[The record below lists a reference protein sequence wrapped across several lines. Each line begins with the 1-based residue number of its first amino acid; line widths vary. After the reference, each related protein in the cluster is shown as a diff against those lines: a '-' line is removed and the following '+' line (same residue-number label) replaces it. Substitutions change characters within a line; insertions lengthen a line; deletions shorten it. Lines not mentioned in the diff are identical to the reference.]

1 MKSRFH
7 PGLCVGLVAAGL
19 ALLPAAA
26 QAQTADPG
34 APAAGTPP
42 ANQYQIPLQ
51 AGRRDAAPPKA
62 QRNPNPNSGSLYRT
76 DNNFG
81 SSSVIPGDPR
91 SGGGDGGAGGAGGA
105 GGTGDKPAD
114 SGSGAGSGPRSE
126 SGSGTPDD
134 GGGLDTGAP
143 SEVAAYTT
151 LPLIV
156 LLGAVIGVAGVRMRR
171 RAEL

>member
-1 MKSRFH
+1 MRNRLHLGFCAS
-7 PGLCVGLVAAGL
+7 LVIAGL
-19 ALLPAAA
+19 ALVPSSAS
-26 QAQTADPG
+26 AQTADPG
-34 APAAGTPP
+34 APGAGTPP
-42 ANQYQIPLQ
+42 ANQYEIPLQ
-51 AGRRDAAPPKA
+51 AGRKDAAPPKA
-62 QRNPNPNSGSLYRT
+62 QKNAGGSGSLYRT

-91 SGGGDGGAGGAGGA
+91 GGGGDGGAGGA
-105 GGTGDKPAD
+105 GGTGDKPT
-114 SGSGAGSGPRSE
+114 
-126 SGSGTPDD
+126 GSGTGTGTATENTSGSSD

-143 SEVAAYTT
+143 SEIAAFTT

>member
-1 MKSRFH
+1 MKTRVH
-7 PGLCVGLVAAGL
+7 PGFCVALVAAGL
-19 ALLPAAA
+19 ALLPATA

-42 ANQYQIPLQ
+42 ASQYQIPLQ
-51 AGRRDAAPPKA
+51 AGRRDAAPPNA
-62 QRNPNPNSGSLYRT
+62 RRNPNSGSLYRT

-81 SSSVIPGDPR
+81 SSSIIPGDPR
-91 SGGGDGGAGGAGGA
+91 SGGGDGGAGGAGG
-105 GGTGDKPAD
+105 TGDNPAG
-114 SGSGAGSGPRSE
+114 SGPGSGSGSGSESGAGS
-126 SGSGTPDD
+126 DD

>member
-7 PGLCVGLVAAGL
+7 QGLCVGLIAAGL
-19 ALLPAAA
+19 ALLPATA
-26 QAQTADPG
+26 QAQTADPS

-62 QRNPNPNSGSLYRT
+62 QRNPNTGSLYRS

-81 SSSVIPGDPR
+81 SSSIIPGDPR
-91 SGGGDGGAGGAGGA
+91 GGGGDGGAGGAGG
-105 GGTGDKPAD
+105 TGDNPAG
-114 SGSGAGSGPRSE
+114 SGSGSGSGSGTE
-126 SGSGTPDD
+126 SGSGSSD

>member
-1 MKSRFH
+1 MRRSRTII
-7 PGLCVGLVAAGL
+7 GGALSAALVLTSL
-19 ALLPAAA
+19 ALLPSAAFG
-26 QAQTADPG
+26 QTADPG

-42 ANQYQIPLQ
+42 ANQYEIPTQ
-51 AGRRDAAPPKA
+51 AGRKDAAPPNA
-62 QRNPNPNSGSLYRT
+62 QRNANSGSLYRT

-81 SSSVIPGDPR
+81 TSAIVPGDPR
-91 SGGGDGGAGGAGGA
+91 DGGGN
-105 GGTGDKPAD
+105 GGTG
-114 SGSGAGSGPRSE
+114 GTGGT
-126 SGSGTPDD
+126 GSGTGSGNGSGDS

-143 SEVAAYTT
+143 SELATYTT

>member
-62 QRNPNPNSGSLYRT
+62 QRNPNPGSLYRS

-81 SSSVIPGDPR
+81 SSSIIPGDPR
-91 SGGGDGGAGGAGGA
+91 SGGGDGGAGGAGG
-105 GGTGDKPAD
+105 TGDNPAG
-114 SGSGAGSGPRSE
+114 SGPGAGSGSGSV
-126 SGSGTPDD
+126 SGSGSSDD